1 MKLRVPVRAGD
12 MLRRPNRPRG
22 ASKRPF
28 PRVANA
34 QVFKN
39 PVKPVAAA
47 RLSAAASVC
56 GKCLVFTIE
65 AALDVFPPGCRCAH
79 GGITAPGP
87 AVPEAGQRQQR
98 MGSMTNMKAIV
109 ASALMFISTA
119 TMANAAEKDADIS
132 TYSADYWLPYCK
144 DYMDGKLDYLPNFC
158 AGMIFGLGILLRQDP
173 KSPLYCVDIPEGI
186 KFEQA
191 IRVVIRYIE
200 EHPQDMHHPF
210 KYLALVAI
218 MDAWPC
224 KEQ

>member
-1 MKLRVPVRAGD
+1 MHGH
-12 MLRRPNRPRG
+12 
-22 ASKRPF
+22 SKI
-28 PRVANA
+28 
-34 QVFKN
+34 
-39 PVKPVAAA
+39 PVKPVATA

-56 GKCLVFTIE
+56 GKCSAITIE
-65 AALDVFPPGCRCAH
+65 AALDVFLPGCRCAH

-98 MGSMTNMKAIV
+98 TGSMRDMKAIV
-109 ASALMFISTA
+109 ASALMLISTV

-144 DYMDGKLDYLPNFC
+144 DYIAGRPDYLPNFC

-224 KEQ
+224 KKQ